1 MDIDIIRLATL
12 AKLQLTEEEN
22 VMLARQLP
30 IILEYV
36 SKLQEVDT
44 TGVDPKAYLTDAVN
58 VLRDDVVTS
67 TRAERDAVVAAFP
80 KAIGEALE
88 VPGVFA
94 E

>member
-1 MDIDIIRLATL
+1 MDIDITRLATL
-12 AKLQLTEEEN
+12 AKLQLTEEEKG
-22 VMLARQLP
+22 MLAHQLP
-30 IILEYV
+30 SILEYV
-36 SKLQEVDT
+36 GRLQEVDT
-44 TGVDPKAYLTDAVN
+44 TGIDPKAYLTNAVN

-80 KAIGEALE
+80 KALGDALE

>member
-1 MDIDIIRLATL
+1 MDIDITRLATL
-12 AKLQLTEEEN
+12 AKLQLTDEEKE
-22 VMLARQLP
+22 MLARQLP
-30 IILEYV
+30 NILEYV

-80 KAIGEALE
+80 KAVGDALE